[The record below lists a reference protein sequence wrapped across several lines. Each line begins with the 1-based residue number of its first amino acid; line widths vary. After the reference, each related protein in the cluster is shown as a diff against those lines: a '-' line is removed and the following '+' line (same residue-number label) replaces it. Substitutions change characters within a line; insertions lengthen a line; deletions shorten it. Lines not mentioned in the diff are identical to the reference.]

1 MKIAALKIQQKKLG
15 LSDVRYRDLLLKN
28 GRVSSSKELTP
39 SAAKKVY
46 SAMCQMAEA
55 STPAARYVWV
65 LWTQLQPHL
74 STKERHGAYLA
85 GWIRRCCPES
95 DLSDLSDQTPA
106 VLHKVIES
114 LNVFKKQATAFLL
127 SNKSFQCDSY
137 FSFKKRDI
145 F

>member
-15 LSDVRYRDLLLKN
+15 LSDLRYRDLLMAV
-28 GRVSSSKELTP
+28 GGVSSSKELSP

-46 SAMCQMAEA
+46 STMCQMAEA

-65 LWTQLQPHL
+65 LWTKLQPHL
-74 STKERHGAYLA
+74 SPKERHGAYLA
-85 GWIRRCCPES
+85 GWIRRCAPESNLS

-114 LNVFKKQATAFLL
+114 LKIRLDREEEKMADVPF
-127 SNKSFQCDSY
+127 
-137 FSFKKRDI
+137 
-145 F
+145 